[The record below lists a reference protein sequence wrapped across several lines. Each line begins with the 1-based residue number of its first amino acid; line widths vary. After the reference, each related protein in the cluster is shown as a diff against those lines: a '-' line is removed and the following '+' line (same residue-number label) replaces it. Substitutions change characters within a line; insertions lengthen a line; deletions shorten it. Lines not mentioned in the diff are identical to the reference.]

1 MFKGCFYP
9 TYDCIRSFYGIIRK
23 TAGDNMK
30 KIPIELKDYKKLKE
44 ENYYVVDKSLM
55 IQEYLNRGREV
66 TLITRPRRFGKTV
79 NMSMLA
85 EFFDITKDSREL
97 FKDTAIMKTA
107 AADDINRYPTIFL
120 TFANAK
126 GSKENIIYQIKS
138 QLMTAYDTYAHV
150 YEDLKTFERVKF
162 QRISKGLME
171 EDNDSLDKL
180 TNAISFLMSK
190 CHQYYKKKVML
201 FIDEFDTPFIEA
213 HINGFYDELC
223 VELASMLH
231 TSLKTS
237 NDLQYAMLTG
247 IQRVAKENIFSD
259 LNNLFVC
266 TVKDPEYAEY
276 FGFTS
281 DEVKVLLKDYGFVY
295 DDKVRQMYDGYNMG
309 GIDIYNPW
317 SIINYV
323 NQGEL
328 IPYWINT
335 SSNKMIKAA
344 MQVCEPSF
352 KEGYE
357 ELIKTGTVTT
367 LVNFETS
374 FYEVKETSSLWGLF
388 VNAGYLTVQ
397 NVIDPVLAKY
407 KLRIPNKEIVREFH
421 SLTAHYLHIDENTLD
436 ILLDKFLQQNWEN
449 ILMNTLSYFDLV
461 NENSYQT
468 LLLGMLMRLE
478 NRYEILSNR
487 EQGEGRFDICLKNR
501 QKGESSIIIELKY
514 TKDQNQD
521 LQELAYQACMQITSN
536 QYDYPMDHVVKIGL
550 AHRGKQVKM
559 QVQKSE

>member
-1 MFKGCFYP
+1 
-9 TYDCIRSFYGIIRK
+9 
-23 TAGDNMK
+23 MK
-30 KIPIELKDYKKLKE
+30 KIPIGLKDYKKLKE

-55 IQEYLNRGREV
+55 IQEYLNRGSEV

-138 QLMTAYDTYAHV
+138 QLMIAYDTYAHV
-150 YEDLKTFERVKF
+150 YEDLKTFERVKL

-171 EDNDSLDKL
+171 EENDSLDKL

-190 CHQYYKKKVML
+190 CHQYYEKKVML

-281 DEVKVLLKDYGFVY
+281 DEVKVLLKDYGFAY
-295 DDKVRQMYDGYNMG
+295 DDKVSRMFDGYDRAGVYMH
-309 GIDIYNPW
+309 NPL
-317 SIINYV
+317 SIFNYV
-323 NQGEL
+323 N
-328 IPYWINT
+328 
-335 SSNKMIKAA
+335 
-344 MQVCEPSF
+344 
-352 KEGYE
+352 
-357 ELIKTGTVTT
+357 
-367 LVNFETS
+367 
-374 FYEVKETSSLWGLF
+374 
-388 VNAGYLTVQ
+388 
-397 NVIDPVLAKY
+397 
-407 KLRIPNKEIVREFH
+407 VR
-421 SLTAHYLHIDENTLD
+421 
-436 ILLDKFLQQNWEN
+436 
-449 ILMNTLSYFDLV
+449 
-461 NENSYQT
+461 
-468 LLLGMLMRLE
+468 R
-478 NRYEILSNR
+478 
-487 EQGEGRFDICLKNR
+487 
-501 QKGESSIIIELKY
+501 
-514 TKDQNQD
+514 
-521 LQELAYQACMQITSN
+521 
-536 QYDYPMDHVVKIGL
+536 KI
-550 AHRGKQVKM
+550 
-559 QVQKSE
+559 